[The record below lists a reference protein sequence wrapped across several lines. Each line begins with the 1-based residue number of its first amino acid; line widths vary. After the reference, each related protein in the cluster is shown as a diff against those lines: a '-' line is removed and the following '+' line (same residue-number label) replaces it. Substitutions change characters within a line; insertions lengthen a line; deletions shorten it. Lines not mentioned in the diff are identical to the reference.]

1 MRVKTKTMG
10 NNDTLGKLDTHF
22 LYENL
27 QAKVKEM
34 GAKRLNFSIFEDNG
48 GTPCKDWKVM
58 APDITSDNPVVNGKC
73 RVMVDY
79 WRVSPDPVYSPQLEN
94 PTWRDLILATDALL
108 QDGDGFGVFLENFY
122 LKQDNGE
129 LLLDASIGS

>member
-1 MRVKTKTMG
+1 MG

-34 GAKRLNFSIFEDNG
+34 GVKRLNFSIFEDG
-48 GTPCKDWKVM
+48 GTAPACPRTPCKDWKVM
-58 APDITSDNPVVNGKC
+58 APDITSDVPAVHGKC

-79 WRVSPDPVYSPQLEN
+79 WRINPDPVYSPQLEN

-129 LLLDASIGS
+129 LLLEASIGS